1 MNHNG
6 VIALPTDGSSTYV
19 AGQAIGV
26 NSSGQASTPAA
37 SNQIG
42 VVLHDVDAGE
52 TARPVDVHLFSGGG
66 IILATAGGAVAV
78 GASVGYAAAGTK
90 VTSGGSAPQIGFA
103 LEAATADGDII
114 RVVIS

>member
-6 VIALPTDGSSTYV
+6 VIALPTDGSSAYV
-19 AGQAIGV
+19 AGQAVGV
-26 NSSGQASTPAA
+26 NTDGQADTPAA

-66 IILATAGGAVAV
+66 IILAQAGGAIAV
-78 GASVGYAAAGTK
+78 GASVGYGAAATK
-90 VTSGGSAPQIGFA
+90 ITSGGALAIGYA
-103 LEAATADGDII
+103 LEAAAADGDII
-114 RVVIS
+114 RVVVA

>member
-6 VIALPTDGSSTYV
+6 VIALPTDGASKYV

-26 NSSGQASTPAA
+26 NSSGQADTPANN
-37 SNQIG
+37 NQIG
-42 VVLHDVDAGE
+42 VVLHDVDGAE

-66 IILATAGGAVAV
+66 VILATAGGAVAV
-78 GASVGYAAAGTK
+78 GASVGYAITATK
-90 VTSGGSAPQIGFA
+90 VTTGGTLQIGFA

-114 RVVIS
+114 RVVVA